1 MTFQLLEGLGLVWRD
16 KQMAALL
23 TIGQLAQRTGINPKT
38 VRYYEGIGL
47 LPAPP
52 RTESGYRLYG
62 DDALRRLQLIR
73 RAKLVGL
80 SLKDTRDLVEFAI
93 DGSCGDFR
101 RRLVALIGPK
111 LAEVDRRI
119 EELTAFRSEL
129 LHLGER
135 LEGQVGAGATGD
147 PVTACQPCAC
157 IDDEK

>member
-1 MTFQLLEGLGLVWRD
+1 
-16 KQMAALL
+16 MAAMF
-23 TIGQLAQRTGINPKT
+23 TIGQLARRTGVNPKT

-47 LPAPP
+47 LPAAP
-52 RTESGYRLYG
+52 RTESGYRLYD

-73 RAKLVGL
+73 RGKLLGL
-80 SLKDTRDLVEFAI
+80 SLKDTRELVEFAV
-93 DGSCGDFR
+93 DGTCGHFR
-101 RRLVALIGPK
+101 QRLLALIGPK

-119 EELTAFRSEL
+119 EELKAFKAEL

-135 LEGQVGAGATGD
+135 LDSAVDAGVAGD